1 MRFCGNES
9 IMSLDLKICNPK
21 SLKRKL
27 GESGRWGTQAHL
39 RPHYVAG
46 AFFGL
51 PRSFLRLGWHV
62 LHRNIV
68 SISEAIW
75 IVR

>member
-27 GESGRWGTQAHL
+27 GESG
-39 RPHYVAG
+39 
-46 AFFGL
+46 
-51 PRSFLRLGWHV
+51 
-62 LHRNIV
+62 
-68 SISEAIW
+68 
-75 IVR
+75 